1 VDNIVAVFK
10 SKEVLKKIGFTLLA
24 FLIYKV
30 ATYITIPLINPEFIT
45 QFFNDNDGGLIGI
58 ANAFTGNALKNYSI
72 IALGIGPYITSSI
85 VVQLLQMDIIPV
97 LKEWAEEGETG
108 KQKINQLTRYLAIG
122 IAFAQALAMTL
133 GFDLNAGGGILD
145 IGVESS
151 FVAYVYIAIVMTAGT
166 AFLLWIA
173 DQITLRGIG
182 NGTSMIIVAG
192 IVSVIP
198 GTFVSLYERYIS
210 GADGFL
216 TPGTS
221 SYITFAIVVLM
232 YFGVIFFVTIMQ
244 AAARKIP
251 IQYSN
256 RPAAA
261 KFQGRS
267 DSNIPLKINSAGVI
281 PVIFAV
287 TLLSIPSTI
296 IGLLGITGTWN
307 VWLSQLFTYTLPA
320 GYAIYVFLIFI
331 FAFFYAFVQINP
343 EKVAKN
349 LQNQKAYIPGV
360 RPGIETENY
369 ISKTLFRITI
379 IGATYLVL
387 VASLPIFVAMI
398 FDLPSYVQVGG
409 TSLLI
414 VVGVAIETTKQ
425 IKTQTQEHTYS
436 GFIK

>member
-1 VDNIVAVFK
+1 MDNIVAVFK
-10 SKEVLKKIGFTLLA
+10 SREVLKKILFTLLA
-24 FLIYKV
+24 FLIYKA
-30 ATYITIPLINPEFIT
+30 ATYITIPLVNPDIVG
-45 QFFNDNDGGLIGI
+45 QFFTDNEGGLIGM
-58 ANAFTGNALKNYSI
+58 ANALTGNALKNYSI
-72 IALGIGPYITSSI
+72 IALGIGPYITASI

-97 LKEWAEEGETG
+97 LKEWSEEGETG

-122 IAFAQALAMTL
+122 LAFAQSLAMTL
-133 GFDLNAGGGILD
+133 GFELTGGGILD
-145 IGVESS
+145 VGVESS
-151 FVAYVYIAIVMTAGT
+151 FVAYVYIAIVMTGGT
-166 AFLLWIA
+166 AFLLWLA

-192 IVSVIP
+192 IVSTMP
-198 GTFVSLYERYIS
+198 NMFVSLYERYVS
-210 GADGFL
+210 GADGAL
-216 TPGTS
+216 TVGTQT
-221 SYITFAIVVLM
+221 YLTFALVVLI
-232 YFGVIFFVTIMQ
+232 YVLVIFFVTIMQ
-244 AAARKIP
+244 AATRKIP

-296 IGLLGITGTWN
+296 IGLIPNMNGTLR
-307 VWLSQLFTYTLPA
+307 VWLTQIFTYTEPA
-320 GYAIYVFLIFI
+320 GYALYVGLIFV

-360 RPGIETENY
+360 RPGVETENY

-387 VASLPIFVAMI
+387 VASLPIFATMI
-398 FDLPSYVQVGG
+398 FELPAYVQVGG

-425 IKTQTQEHTYS
+425 IKTQTQEQTYS